1 MRTREVIVFQ
11 EGRRLVQLSTY
22 EDLVRVPG
30 SFWVDT
36 TSTMLHIHPYSR
48 LNPNEAVMEVT
59 VQEHLFKPDVADLG
73 YIQVKGIT
81 FMHAGNGFLR
91 TGVGALFTM
100 GGHHWIIENN
110 RFEGVNSVAVE
121 IGARS
126 IEVADREASRSDWQR
141 ARQSPGQMIVRG
153 NVIADAGTGGIQG
166 YVLLGALVEDNHLYD
181 IGWQDV
187 ERYWENAAIK
197 LLRTTDTLVRRNLI
211 HDVQA
216 SSAIWLDWDI
226 RKASA
231 SSSRR

>member
-81 FMHAGNGFLR
+81 FMHAGNGFPR
-91 TGVGALFTM
+91 TGVG
-100 GGHHWIIENN
+100 
-110 RFEGVNSVAVE
+110 EGVNSVAVE